1 VLVSAALFAQYD
13 FNNRCRLAYEEI
25 VRLNFQDA
33 STLLSLER
41 SENPGNLIPVLFGN
55 YIDFLTILIGEE
67 ENQFIQL
74 KGNYQ
79 ERIRLLE
86 KGNRNSPYYLFSL
99 AQVNLQ
105 WAFARIKFG
114 DYLRAALEIQ
124 KSYRFLKENQAKFPE
139 FKPNLL
145 GMGMLHVLVG
155 SVPDNYQWVT
165 GLFSM
170 EGSIKQGV
178 DEISEYI
185 EWSVKQNDDF
195 LVPEALFFLSFVNI
209 NFSVDRSEGIPFEEK
224 LRSMAPESPLMTF
237 AYGRMLIKHGRN
249 DDAILLFRNRISD
262 EKQFTFYYLDYLTGL
277 CMLHKLDIEC
287 RPYFY
292 RFVSNFRG
300 MNYIAEAWQK
310 LAWSYILEGDTVNYF
325 ACMDKVRKYGNT
337 FTDEDKIALKEAESG
352 YIPNVILLKSR
363 LLFDGAYFTSA
374 EEELLKSSRF
384 LRNALD
390 STEYFYRLGRINDA
404 SGKFISARSY
414 YLKTIERGSDL
425 KRYFAANAALNLG
438 IIYENEENVK
448 DAEKYFRLCRS
459 LDFDEYETGIK
470 QKAKAGLN
478 RLNEKY

>member
-1 VLVSAALFAQYD
+1 MLASTALFARYD
-13 FNNRCRLAYEEI
+13 FNNRCRQAYEEI
-25 VRLNFQDA
+25 FRLHFQDA
-33 STLLSLER
+33 RDLLSTER
-41 SENPGNLIPVLFGN
+41 SENPENLIPVLFEN

-67 ENQFIQL
+67 ENQYIQL
-74 KGNYQ
+74 KGNCQ

-114 DYLRAALEIQ
+114 DYLRAAYEIQ
-124 KSYRFLKENQAKFPE
+124 KSYRLLKENQAKFPG

-145 GMGMLHVLVG
+145 GMGMLHVIVG

-170 EGSIKQGV
+170 EGSIQQGV
-178 DEISEYI
+178 KEISDYI
-185 EWSVKQNDDF
+185 EWSEKQNDDF
-195 LVPEALFFLSFVNI
+195 LVPEAMFFLSFVNV
-209 NFSVDRSEGIPFEEK
+209 NFSVDRSKGIPLEDK

-249 DDAILLFRNRISD
+249 DDAILLFLNRTSD
-262 EKQFTFYYLDYLTGL
+262 EKQFAFYYLDYLTGL
-277 CMLHKLDIEC
+277 CMLHKLDVEC

-300 MNYIAEAWQK
+300 MNYIREAWQK
-310 LAWSYILEGDTVNYF
+310 LAWSYILEEDTVNYL
-325 ACMDKVRKYGNT
+325 ACMDKVMKYGSSV
-337 FTDEDKIALKEAESG
+337 TDEDKIAIKEAESG
-352 YIPNVILLKSR
+352 YIPNIILLRAR
-363 LLFDGAYFTSA
+363 LLFDGAYYALA
-374 EEELLKSSRF
+374 ENELLDSGSF
-384 LRNALD
+384 LNNALD
-390 STEYFYRLGRINDA
+390 STEYFYRLGRIYDA
-404 SGKFISARSY
+404 SGRFGSASNY
-414 YLKTIERGSDL
+414 YLKTIERGGDL

-438 IIYENEENVK
+438 IIYENEGNVK
-448 DAEKYFRLCRS
+448 EAEKYYRLCRS

-478 RLNEKY
+478 RLSEKN